1 MDIMGDFSSDLL
13 FENEISGHYSG
24 QDYRQV
30 LIRNIVESMKHLLN
44 QRELS
49 ELNRVLITHLMDVE
63 IIGRELPYEEDYKKE
78 NERLLGLFIDA
89 KLLEGRSKKTIEYYR
104 QMIVRLVEFLDKP
117 ILLMT
122 TEDIRQF
129 LLNCHNTMKPVSV
142 NNVKRIYSSFFR
154 WLEDEE
160 YILKSPV
167 RRIGNIKV
175 EKVIK
180 KPFSITEVEK
190 LRVGCDTPRLK
201 AMLEFLL
208 STGVRVGELVKLNIN
223 DVDMQDRSAIVF
235 GKGAKQRE
243 VFFNERT
250 MIHLKNYLDSRDD
263 NNPALWVG
271 YNMPHRRL
279 DISGVSTELRAL
291 GEKTGVTN
299 VHPHRFRRTMASY
312 AVGHGMK
319 IEQVRVLLG
328 HESIETTQ
336 LYAIANNEDI
346 KYAHKK
352 YLS

>member
-1 MDIMGDFSSDLL
+1 MDGLTFDFKL
-13 FENEISGHYSG
+13 ENEIAGHYNKI
-24 QDYRQV
+24 DYRQS
-30 LIRNIVESMKHLLN
+30 LIRNIVEDMKHSLN

-49 ELNRVLITHLMDVE
+49 ELNRVLINRLMDVE
-63 IIGRELPYEEDYKKE
+63 IIGRELPYEEDFKKE
-78 NERLLGLFIDA
+78 NERLIGLFIDA
-89 KLLEGRSKKTIEYYR
+89 KRLEGRSKKTIIYYKST
-104 QMIVRLVEFLDKP
+104 IKRLIDFLDKP

-129 LLNCHNTMKPVSV
+129 LLSCHNTMSAVSV
-142 NNVKRIYSSFFR
+142 NNCKRIFSSFFQ
-154 WLEDEE
+154 WLENEE

-167 RRIGNIKV
+167 KRIGNIKV
-175 EKVIK
+175 DKLIK
-180 KPFSITEVEK
+180 KPFSITDTEK
-190 LRVGCDTPRLK
+190 LRMHCHTLRLR
-201 AMLEFLL
+201 AMVEFLL
-208 STGVRVGELVKLNIN
+208 SSGVRVGELVRLNIG

-250 MIHLKNYLDSRDD
+250 MIHLKKYLDSRED
-263 NNPALWVG
+263 NNPALWVT
-271 YNMPHRRL
+271 YNKPHNRL
-279 DISGVSTELRAL
+279 NVSGVGTDLRNL
-291 GEKTGVTN
+291 GKRAGVAE

>member
-1 MDIMGDFSSDLL
+1 MNELLSDFK
-13 FENEISGHYSG
+13 FENEVAGYYNQG
-24 QDYRQV
+24 DYRQT
-30 LIRNIVESMKHLLN
+30 LIRNIIEDMKHSLN

-63 IIGRELPYEEDYKKE
+63 IIGRELPYEEDYRKE

-89 KLLEGRSKKTIEYYR
+89 KRLEGRSKKTIAYYKD
-104 QMIVRLVEFLDKP
+104 MIIRLVEFLDKP

-122 TEDIRQF
+122 TDDIRQF
-129 LLNCHNTMKPVSV
+129 LLHCHNTMKPVSV
-142 NNVKRIYSSFFR
+142 NNVKRIYSSFFQ
-154 WLEDEE
+154 WLENEE

-167 RRIGNIKV
+167 KRIGNIKV
-175 EKVIK
+175 DKIIK
-180 KPFSITEVEK
+180 KPFSITETEK
-190 LRVGCDTPRLK
+190 LRVACDTLRVR
-201 AMLEFLL
+201 AMVEFLL
-208 STGVRVGELVKLNIN
+208 STGVRVGELTRLNIN
-223 DVDMQDRSAIVF
+223 DVDMQDRSCIVF

-250 MIHLKNYLDSRDD
+250 SIHLKRYLDSRDD
-263 NNPALWVG
+263 KNPALWVT
-271 YNMPHRRL
+271 YNKPHNRL
-279 DISGVSTELRAL
+279 DISGVSTDLRNL
-291 GEKTGVTN
+291 GKKAGVTE

>member
-1 MDIMGDFSSDLL
+1 MNGLLSDFT
-13 FENEISGHYSG
+13 FENEIAGHYNKT
-24 QDYRQV
+24 DYRQT
-30 LIRNIVESMKHLLN
+30 LIRNIIEDMKHSLN

-63 IIGRELPYEEDYKKE
+63 IIGRELPYEEDFKKE
-78 NERLLGLFIDA
+78 NERLVGLFVDA
-89 KLLEGRSKKTIEYYR
+89 KRLEGRSKKTIAYYKET
-104 QMIVRLVEFLDKP
+104 IKRLVDFLDKP

-122 TEDIRQF
+122 TDDIRQF
-129 LLNCHNTMKPVSV
+129 LLHCHNTMKPVSV
-142 NNVKRIYSSFFR
+142 NNLKRIFSSFFQ
-154 WLEDEE
+154 WLENEE

-167 RRIGNIKV
+167 KRIGNIKV
-175 EKVIK
+175 DKIIK
-180 KPFSITEVEK
+180 KPFNITETEK
-190 LRVGCDTPRLK
+190 LRMNCDTLRLR
-201 AMLEFLL
+201 AMVEFLL
-208 STGVRVGELVKLNIN
+208 STGVRVGELVQLNIN
-223 DVDMQDRSAIVF
+223 DIDMQDRSCIVF

-250 MIHLKNYLDSRDD
+250 MIHLKEYLDSRDD
-263 NNPALWVG
+263 NNPALWVT
-271 YNMPHRRL
+271 YNKPHNRL
-279 DISGVSTELRAL
+279 NISGVGTDLRNL
-291 GEKTGVTN
+291 GKRAGVTD

>member
-1 MDIMGDFSSDLL
+1 MTEIFNDFK
-13 FENEISGHYSG
+13 FENEVAGYYNAT
-24 QDYRQV
+24 DYRQT
-30 LIRNIVESMKHLLN
+30 LIRNIIGDMKHSLN

-63 IIGRELPYEEDYKKE
+63 IIGRELPYEEDFRKE
-78 NERLLGLFIDA
+78 NERLMGLFIDA
-89 KLLEGRSKKTIEYYR
+89 KRLEGRSKNTIAYY
-104 QMIVRLVEFLDKP
+104 QHMIVRLCDFLDKP

-122 TEDIRQF
+122 TQDIRQF
-129 LLNCHNTMKPVSV
+129 LLHCHSTMKPVSV
-142 NNVKRIYSSFFR
+142 NNVKRIYSSFFQ
-154 WLEDEE
+154 WLENEE

-167 RRIGNIKV
+167 KRIGNIKV
-175 EKVIK
+175 DKVIK
-180 KPFSITEVEK
+180 KPFSITETEK
-190 LRVGCDTPRLK
+190 LRIGCETLRLR

-223 DVDMQDRSAIVF
+223 DIDMSDRSCIVF

-250 MIHLKNYLDSRDD
+250 LIHLNKYLDSRDD
-263 NNPALWVG
+263 NNPALWVT
-271 YNMPHRRL
+271 YNRPHNRL
-279 DISGVSTELRAL
+279 DISGVGTELRAL
-291 GEKTGVTN
+291 GKKTGVTD

>member
-1 MDIMGDFSSDLL
+1 MDELLSDFR
-13 FENEISGHYSG
+13 FENEITGNYNKS
-24 QDYRQV
+24 DYRQTI
-30 LIRNIVESMKHLLN
+30 IRNIIGDMKHSLN

-63 IIGRELPYEEDYKKE
+63 IIGRELPYEEDFKKE

-89 KLLEGRSKKTIEYYR
+89 KRLEGRSKKTIEYYKS
-104 QMIVRLVEFLDKP
+104 MIIRLVEFLDKP

-129 LLNCHNTMKPVSV
+129 LLHCHNTMKPITV
-142 NNVKRIYSSFFR
+142 NNVKRIFSSFFQ
-154 WLEDEE
+154 WLENEE

-167 RRIGNIKV
+167 KRIGNIKV
-175 EKVIK
+175 EKIIK
-180 KPFSITEVEK
+180 KPFRITEVEK
-190 LRVGCDTPRLK
+190 LRMYCDTPRLR

-223 DVDMQDRSAIVF
+223 DVDMQDRSCIVF

-250 MIHLKNYLDSRDD
+250 AIYLKKYIDSRDD
-263 NNPALWVG
+263 NNPALWVS
-271 YNMPHRRL
+271 YNMPHNRMQ
-279 DISGVSTELRAL
+279 ISGVGTELREL
-291 GEKTGVTN
+291 GKRAGVTD